1 MRNTLNKT
9 MIASLAAVTMGFALA
24 GSAGSAFADGS
35 RSNNTFN
42 PLMPYAASNAGEIG
56 SFSAGGSSAALG
68 SIDAVGS
75 IDADSTFVS
84 VVQGGVYCH
93 LLTNYKRPTC

>member
-56 SFSAGGSSAALG
+56 SFSAGGSSAA
-68 SIDAVGS
+68 VGS

-84 VVQGGVYCH
+84 VAQGGVYCH